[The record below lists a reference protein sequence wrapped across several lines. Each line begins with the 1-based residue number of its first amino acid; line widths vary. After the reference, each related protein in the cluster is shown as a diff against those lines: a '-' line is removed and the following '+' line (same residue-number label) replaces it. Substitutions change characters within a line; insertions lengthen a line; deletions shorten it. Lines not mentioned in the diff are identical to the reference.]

1 MNVPGATH
9 SVSVRLLITLLAKLP
24 WARGS
29 FLGQEGW
36 SPVASGKLGKGG
48 RDVGS
53 SSETFRW
60 NPVGNQSHPVELAS
74 SRKRVLRGGQRWSLR
89 SVDSEC
95 LGPAIEPRKITC
107 SWEPLSSLQRGP
119 RRRALIGLARRSCR
133 GPRTGHQHSR
143 ILREPER
150 SQRLHGNG
158 RMGLP
163 AYQPQ
168 ARRDRVPLRER
179 NEARNPW

>member
-1 MNVPGATH
+1 LRSAICRKKWTRGC
-9 SVSVRLLITLLAKLP
+9 VR
-24 WARGS
+24 
-29 FLGQEGW
+29 
-36 SPVASGKLGKGG
+36 KLGKGG

-53 SSETFRW
+53 NSETFRW
-60 NPVGNQSHPVELAS
+60 NPVGNQSHPVEPAS
-74 SRKRVLRGGQRWSLR
+74 SRKRVLRGDQRWSLR

-150 SQRLHGNG
+150 SHRLHGNCRIRG
-158 RMGLP
+158 NRHP
-163 AYQPQ
+163 KPQ
-168 ARRDRVPLRER
+168 ARMDRVPCGS
-179 NEARNPW
+179 EARHGNRGSAKRRKRSAA

>member
-1 MNVPGATH
+1 MSCDSLSSGRKVAT
-9 SVSVRLLITLLAKLP
+9 
-24 WARGS
+24 
-29 FLGQEGW
+29 
-36 SPVASGKLGKGG
+36 GKLGKGG

-53 SSETFRW
+53 NSETFRW

-119 RRRALIGLARRSCR
+119 RRRAVMAWHVGPAGVQEQGISTRGFSRNLRDPNVSTGMAGWGYRLTNPRPAGTVSPCGSETRHGTRGSVKRRK
-133 GPRTGHQHSR
+133 
-143 ILREPER
+143 R
-150 SQRLHGNG
+150 S
-158 RMGLP
+158 
-163 AYQPQ
+163 A
-168 ARRDRVPLRER
+168 A
-179 NEARNPW
+179 